1 MIESTQTIYA
11 LSSGR
16 LPAAI
21 AVLRISGPHAA
32 QALMRLIGK
41 MPQPRRGM
49 LANLK
54 ASDGEIID
62 EALVLWFPAPNSETG
77 EDVVELQPHGSRA
90 VIARLFAELSQI
102 EGFRAAEPGEFSRRA
117 FLNGKL
123 DLTAAEG
130 LLDLI
135 NADTEMQRK
144 LGLRHLKGFLGT
156 RAEHWRRAII
166 EASALIEAG
175 IDFADEGDVPD
186 DLMGPAFVRI
196 MQLRDEIA
204 EALSQHA
211 PVERLR
217 EGMVVAIAGPP
228 NAGKSTLLNRLA
240 RREAAIVS
248 PYAGTTRD
256 VIEVHLDLG
265 GYPLMLLDMAGIR
278 ETDDPI
284 EQEGVKRAR
293 ARAEDADL
301 ILWLEPVS
309 PAGMDA
315 GEGAPA
321 AEAGAGRSHA
331 FKAGRD
337 VWRVMTKIDTKT
349 DLADAAGSVTD
360 AGLAKDSSGERVHR
374 ISALSGS
381 GMDALVA
388 SLGKKAADFFEGVE
402 SSLITRQRHRDLLI
416 LARDGLDRALAQK
429 ASGEEI
435 VAEELR
441 AASVALG
448 RLTGRVD
455 VEDILDVVFRDFCIG
470 K

>member
-1 MIESTQTIYA
+1 MAGNMTESTQTIYA

-21 AVLRISGPHAA
+21 AVVRISGPQAA
-32 QALMRLIGK
+32 QALLRLAGK
-41 MPQPRRGM
+41 MPQPRRAM
-49 LANLK
+49 FANLK
-54 ASDGEIID
+54 ARDGEVID
-62 EALVLWFPAPNSETG
+62 EALALWFPAPHSETG

-90 VIARLFAELSQI
+90 VIARLFDELSQI
-102 EGFRAAEPGEFSRRA
+102 DDFRAAEPGEFSRRA

-156 RAEHWRRAII
+156 RAENWRRAII

-240 RREAAIVS
+240 KREAAIVS

-265 GYPLMLLDMAGIR
+265 GYPVTLLDMAGIR
-278 ETDDPI
+278 DTDDPI

-301 ILWLEPVS
+301 VLWLEPEMGDGTHDIS
-309 PAGMDA
+309 P
-315 GEGAPA
+315 
-321 AEAGAGRSHA
+321 EAL
-331 FKAGRD
+331 GRD
-337 VWRVMTKIDTKT
+337 VWRVMTKA
-349 DLADAAGSVTD
+349 DLRSASDESSWAAEGG
-360 AGLAKDSSGERVHR
+360 AAYR
-374 ISALSGS
+374 ISALSGE
-381 GMDALVA
+381 GMETLIGALSREA
-388 SLGKKAADFFEGVE
+388 MDFFEGVE
-402 SSLITRQRHRDLLI
+402 TSLITRQRHRDLL
-416 LARDGLDRALAQK
+416 LAARAGLDRALRAK
-429 ASGEEI
+429 SSGEEI

-441 AASVALG
+441 AAAFALG
-448 RLTGRVD
+448 KLTGRVD